1 MGSVAGLASMV
12 SYPAL
17 LAVGL
22 SPIAANVTNTVGLTF
37 AGVGSTLGSRP
48 ELTDQRARL
57 RLLAATSVLG
67 GLAGAGLLLVT
78 PADTFAKLVPVLIA
92 GAALAVL
99 SRPRAHLDLRPS
111 RRDQGLQTVGIFGAA
126 VYGGYFGAAA
136 GVMMLAVLTLTS
148 AELLPRSIAVK
159 NLLLFIANAVA
170 ALVFVVTAPVA
181 WTAALPLGVG
191 FFLGGRTGPSV
202 VRRSPAQPL
211 RLFIVVAG
219 LAVATHLAVQAYG

>member
-1 MGSVAGLASMV
+1 MV

-17 LAVGL
+17 LVVGL

-48 ELTDQRARL
+48 ELTDQSARL
-57 RLLAATSVLG
+57 RLLGATSMLG

-99 SRPRAHLDLRPS
+99 SRPRPHLDLRPT
-111 RRDQGLQTVGIFGAA
+111 RRDQVLQTVGIFLAA

-148 AELLPRSIAVK
+148 AELLHRSIAVK

-170 ALVFVVTAPVA
+170 AVVFVVTAPVA
-181 WTAALPLGVG
+181 WAAAVPLGIG
-191 FFLGGRTGPSV
+191 FFVGGRMGPVV
-202 VRRSPAQPL
+202 VRRAPTQPL
-211 RLFIVVAG
+211 RWFIVVMG
-219 LAVATHLAVQAYG
+219 LAVAAKLALDAYT